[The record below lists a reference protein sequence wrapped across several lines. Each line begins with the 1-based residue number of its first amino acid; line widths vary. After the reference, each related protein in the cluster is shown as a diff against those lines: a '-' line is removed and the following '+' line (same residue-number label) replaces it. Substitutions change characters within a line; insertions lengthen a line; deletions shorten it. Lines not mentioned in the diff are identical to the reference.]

1 MCSYEAPSRPTDLVP
16 EVVHLVAAYVNGEK
30 GRSEGGEDS
39 WDKFMDLNLRVVA
52 AVRGN
57 GWPKVGVIGRGR
69 VGEGVGP
76 ARATSHRH
84 HHWIRYFFFASCQ
97 SLVRASG
104 RTGARTEEMGW
115 LRLPAARSDWGGW
128 EEASSRD
135 EELRGGGSRQR
146 RVDLVQR
153 RWEDSG
159 AAVRSR
165 ERTGGRRAEVAGD
178 IAVRDVE
185 IGGKGGRRGEKP
197 E

>member
-1 MCSYEAPSRPTDLVP
+1 
-16 EVVHLVAAYVNGEK
+16 
-30 GRSEGGEDS
+30 
-39 WDKFMDLNLRVVA
+39 
-52 AVRGN
+52 
-57 GWPKVGVIGRGR
+57 
-69 VGEGVGP
+69 
-76 ARATSHRH
+76 
-84 HHWIRYFFFASCQ
+84 
-97 SLVRASG
+97 
-104 RTGARTEEMGW
+104 MGW
-115 LRLPAARSDWGGW
+115 LRLPAARSDRGGW